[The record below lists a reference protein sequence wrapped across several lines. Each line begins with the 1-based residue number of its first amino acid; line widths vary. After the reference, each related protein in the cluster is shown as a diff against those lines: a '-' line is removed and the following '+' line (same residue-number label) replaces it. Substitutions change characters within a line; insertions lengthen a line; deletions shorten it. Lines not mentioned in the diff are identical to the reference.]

1 MAYLMNRQPNEVMS
15 LRDAMDRLFDESF
28 LRAGAAGAQAL
39 GPAIDLAE
47 TDKEILVTAAVPG
60 LKPDDLKISLT
71 GSTLEISAQTSTEN
85 ERKDATYHLRE
96 RHVSS
101 FRRALALPKEV
112 VADKAKAEFENGVVT
127 LTLPKVESQQRKS
140 ITIKPKVNR
149 N

>member
-1 MAYLMNRQPNEVMS
+1 MS
-15 LRDAMDRLFDESF
+15 LRDAMDRLFDDSF
-28 LRAGAAGAQAL
+28 LRPQATGARQF

-47 TDKEILVTAAVPG
+47 TDKELVVTAAVPG
-60 LKPDDLKISLT
+60 LKPDDLKVMVT
-71 GSTLEISAQTSTEN
+71 GNTLEISAQTTSEQ

-96 RHVSS
+96 RSMAS
-101 FRRALALPKEV
+101 FTRAVALPKEV

-127 LTLPKVESQQRKS
+127 LTLPKVESAQRRS

>member
-1 MAYLMNRQPNEVMS
+1 MDYLTNRQPNELMS
-15 LRDAMDRLFDESF
+15 LREAMDQLFDESF
-28 LRAGAAGAQAL
+28 LRPFGTPSQST

-60 LKPDDLKISLT
+60 LKPEDLKVALTANSLE
-71 GSTLEISAQTSTEN
+71 LSAKTSSET

-96 RHVSS
+96 RRMASFSRTVS
-101 FRRALALPKEV
+101 LPKEV
-112 VADKAKAEFENGVVT
+112 EPDKAKAEFENGVLT

-140 ITIKPKVNR
+140 ITIKPKVHR

>member
-1 MAYLMNRQPNEVMS
+1 MANLMHRQPNEVMS
-15 LRDAMDRLFDESF
+15 LREAMDRLFDESF
-28 LRAGAAGAQAL
+28 LRPQAMAGRPF

-60 LKPDDLKISLT
+60 LKPADLKIALT
-71 GSTLEISAQTSTEN
+71 GNTLEISAQTSSEN

-96 RHVSS
+96 RHAAS
-101 FRRALALPKEV
+101 FSRTLALPKEV
-112 VADKAKAEFENGVVT
+112 VADRAKAEFENGVLT

-140 ITIKPKVNR
+140 IVIKPKINR

>member
-28 LRAGAAGAQAL
+28 LRASVAGAQAL

-96 RHVSS
+96 RQVSS

>member
-1 MAYLMNRQPNEVMS
+1 MS

-28 LRAGAAGAQAL
+28 LRPQATGARSIV
-39 GPAIDLAE
+39 PAIDLAE
-47 TDKEILVTAAVPG
+47 TDKELVVTAAVPG
-60 LKPDDLKISLT
+60 LKPDDLKITVT
-71 GSTLEISAQTSTEN
+71 GNTLEISAQTTSEQ

-96 RHVSS
+96 RSMTS
-101 FRRALALPKEV
+101 FSRAVALPKEV

-127 LTLPKVESQQRKS
+127 LTLPKVESAQRRS

>member
-1 MAYLMNRQPNEVMS
+1 MAYLINRQPHEVMS

-28 LRAGAAGAQAL
+28 LRPSAAGAQAL

-71 GSTLEISAQTSTEN
+71 GSTLEISAQTTSEN

-96 RHVSS
+96 RQVSS
-101 FRRALALPKEV
+101 FRRALTLPKEV
-112 VADKAKAEFENGVVT
+112 VADQAKAEFENGVVT